1 MRKIILTMLALGAI
15 ASANGF
21 YGGISEVNHQ
31 RFFNDSRDW
40 FSTGHYNGLNYG
52 AGVQLGYNAGNVGD
66 MIVGAELRASR
77 VFCDTFDGTKDMD
90 TYSAF
95 VKMGTDLSGFVPY
108 LLAGY
113 TVIDSELDHI
123 VVEDFSWGLG
133 VSKAITDKVDVFV
146 DYTVLPKIRIV
157 NNEVVTIGLNY
168 KF

>member
-1 MRKIILTMLALGAI
+1 MKKAILIILALGAM

-21 YGGISEVNHQ
+21 YGGVSEINHQ

-40 FSTGHYNGLNYG
+40 FSTGHDNSLNYG
-52 AGVQLGYNAGNVGD
+52 AGVQLGYNAGNIGEMEVA
-66 MIVGAELRASR
+66 AELRASK
-77 VFCDTFDGTKDMD
+77 VYVDTFDGTKDMD

-95 VKMGTDLSGFVPY
+95 VKLGTDISGFTPY

-123 VVEDFSWGLG
+123 TVRDFSWGLG
-133 VSKAITDKVDVFV
+133 ISKAISDKVDIFV
-146 DYTVLPKIRIV
+146 DYTVLPKIRVV
-157 NNEVVTIGLNY
+157 NNEVVTVGLNY